1 LQKEIATAQKNH
13 KTQVN
18 GWHHEQLIE
27 KCIEYDR
34 VAEIKN
40 KKLNQKRQMTQ
51 QVLMNQHDEFKRKH
65 IEILQEEILEGELI
79 KRKAIEANAKAKAID
94 DRRRYQNP

>member
-1 LQKEIATAQKNH
+1 
-13 KTQVN
+13 VN

-34 VAEIKN
+34 AEEIKN
-40 KKLNQKRQMTQ
+40 RKLDQKRQMTQ

-65 IEILQEEILEGELI
+65 IEVLQEEILEGELI
-79 KRKAIEANAKAKAID
+79 KRKAIEANAKAKAIE
-94 DRRRYQNP
+94 DRRRYINSPLNFLLESN